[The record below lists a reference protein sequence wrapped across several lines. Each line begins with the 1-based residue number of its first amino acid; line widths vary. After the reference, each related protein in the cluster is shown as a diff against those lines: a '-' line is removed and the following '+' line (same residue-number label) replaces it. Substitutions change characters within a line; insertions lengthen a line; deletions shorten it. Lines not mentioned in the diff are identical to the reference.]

1 MSAIVDSVRSL
12 WVPLEGANLL
22 VPNVAIAEVIGYQP
36 FELVETNTDW
46 LLGSL
51 HWRGLIVPV
60 VSMENMCG
68 QALPESGRNARI
80 AIVNS
85 TRYRAKLD
93 FYAIVTSGIPRLINS
108 DSDALGEAVEMDGLP
123 DTVASQVQIGSERAL
138 IPDLQQV
145 QLKIENAWAEIV

>member
-36 FELVETNTDW
+36 FELVESGTEW

-51 HWRGLIVPV
+51 RWRSLVVPV

-80 AIVNS
+80 AIMNS
-85 TRYRAKLD
+85 TLSQSTLD
-93 FYAIVTSGIPRLINS
+93 FYAIVTSGIPRLINA
-108 DSDALGEAVEMDGLP
+108 DSDALGEAVDMDGLP

-145 QLKIENAWAEIV
+145 QEKIARTWAEIN

>member
-1 MSAIVDSVRSL
+1 MSAIVDTVRSL
-12 WVPLEGANLL
+12 WVPLEGVNLL

-36 FELVETNTDW
+36 FELVETNTAW

-51 HWRGLIVPV
+51 RWRGLIVPV
-60 VSMENMCG
+60 VSMEAMCG
-68 QALPESGRNARI
+68 LKLPESGRNARI

-93 FYAIVTSGIPRLINS
+93 FYAIVTSGIPRLINA
-108 DSDALGEAVEMDGLP
+108 DHDALGEPVEMDGLP

-145 QLKIENAWAEIV
+145 QLNIEKAWAEIV

>member
-1 MSAIVDSVRSL
+1 MSAIVESVRSL
-12 WVPLEGANLL
+12 WVPLEGVNLL
-22 VPNVAIAEVIGYQP
+22 MPNIAIAEVIGYQP
-36 FELVETNTDW
+36 FELVETNTEW

-51 HWRGLIVPV
+51 RWRGLIVPV
-60 VSMENMCG
+60 VSMESMCG

-93 FYAIVTSGIPRLINS
+93 FYAIVTAGIPRLINA
-108 DSDALGEAVEMDGLP
+108 DNDTLGKAVDVDDLP

-145 QLKIENAWAEIV
+145 QLHIEQAWAEIV

>member
-36 FELVETNTDW
+36 FELVESGTEW

-51 HWRGLIVPV
+51 RWRGLVVPV

-80 AIVNS
+80 AIMNS
-85 TRYRAKLD
+85 TLSQSTLD
-93 FYAIVTSGIPRLINS
+93 FYAIVTSGIPRLINA
-108 DSDALGEAVEMDGLP
+108 DSGALGGAIDMDGLP
-123 DTVASQVQIGSERAL
+123 DTVASQVQIGNERAL

-145 QLKIENAWAEIV
+145 QEKIARAWAEIN